1 MFDLPPC
8 MRGINCG
15 DLATWVSSM
24 ASFAAVV
31 VALFLARSSDKPK
44 AEGWLS
50 IIFVTPEV
58 DRQLLCYRVVNLGT
72 HSLRINSPFLEV
84 HPLVRRF
91 VKWPSA
97 IAANWTHPINSRLPT
112 DLQRGESFTYATD
125 VAHRSFAEFL
135 VDFPAP
141 PWLIVRLIR
150 AGVSTPWGS
159 IYVSISKDVRAEL
172 EKEIVEKRQSEGGGR
187 K

>member
-1 MFDLPPC
+1 MN
-8 MRGINCG
+8 GINCG
-15 DLATWVSSM
+15 DLATWLSSI

-31 VALFLARSSDKPK
+31 VALTLARRADKPK

-50 IIFVTPEV
+50 IVFVTPEFE
-58 DRQLLCYRVVNLGT
+58 RKLLCYRVVNLGT

-84 HPLVRRF
+84 HPFVRRF

-97 IAANWTHPINSRLPT
+97 IAGNWTHPINSQLPA

-125 VAHRSFAEFL
+125 VEHRSFADFL
-135 VDFPAP
+135 ADFPAP

-150 AGVSTPWGS
+150 AGVTTPWGS
-159 IYVSISKDVRAEL
+159 IYLKISGDVRTEL
-172 EKEIVEKRQSEGGGR
+172 ETEIVEKRLASGASAG
-187 K
+187 